1 MTHGAGS
8 GPFHICMG
16 RRKQTKQMSRRQE
29 KRKAAWLLAAVD
41 EIAPNR
47 IVVDRETWLKGEEG
61 LRELIDAN
69 GDMIKGKELD
79 S

>member
-1 MTHGAGS
+1 
-8 GPFHICMG
+8 
-16 RRKQTKQMSRRQE
+16 MSRRQE
-29 KRKAAWLLAAVD
+29 KRKAARLLAAVD

-61 LRELIDAN
+61 LRELMDAN

>member
-1 MTHGAGS
+1 M
-8 GPFHICMG
+8 
-16 RRKQTKQMSRRQE
+16 
-29 KRKAAWLLAAVD
+29 LAAVD

-61 LRELIDAN
+61 LRELMDAN